1 MSGNK
6 RWLGLAVAGLAAAG
20 LGAAGLGGGALQ
32 AQDKPL
38 ERTDLVQAAI
48 GAAEGVE
55 VVSYIVDAA
64 PGARVPKHRHP
75 GDEFLY
81 VLDGEV
87 TVSPEGSAT
96 VTVEAGEMFHLP
108 YGTVHEAGNASESE
122 PARVLVFQVAEQGK
136 PLTEPV
142 E

>member
-1 MSGNK
+1 MTGDK
-6 RWLGLAVAGLAAAG
+6 RWLGLAVAGLAAAA
-20 LGAAGLGGGALQ
+20 LGTGALQ

-96 VTVEAGEMFHLP
+96 VTVEAGEIFHLP

-142 E
+142 D

>member
-1 MSGNK
+1 M
-6 RWLGLAVAGLAAAG
+6 RRHELWLAAAVATAL
-20 LGAAGLGGGALQ
+20 LGAGALQ

-38 ERTDLVQAAI
+38 QRTDLVQAAI

-64 PGARVPKHRHP
+64 PGAEVPKHRHP

-81 VLDGEV
+81 VLEGTV
-87 TVSPEGSAT
+87 TVSPEGGETAT
-96 VTVEAGEMFHLP
+96 VAAGEMFHLP
-108 YGTVHEAGNASESE
+108 YGTPHSAGNASESE

-142 E
+142 D